1 MTLLLGVD
9 LGDRRIGL
17 AVADP
22 ATGLARPFRTIV
34 RRDTAGDVE
43 VLRTLVQEHDVT
55 GLVVG
60 LPLSADGSE
69 GEQAART
76 RAWAAAVAPALGLPV
91 TWQDERF
98 TSVAAESRIGGPGRG
113 RAGGPP
119 SRARMRDWRA
129 RLDREAASAILQAA
143 LDRGAL
149 DGTAGSMRSVS
160 R

>member
-9 LGDRRIGL
+9 LGERRIGL

-22 ATGLARPFRTIV
+22 ATGVARPFRTIV
-34 RRDTAGDVE
+34 RRDTEGDVE
-43 VLRTLVQEHDVT
+43 VLRTLVREHDIT
-55 GLVVG
+55 RLVVG

-69 GEQAART
+69 GEQAMRT
-76 RAWAAAVAPALGLPV
+76 RAWADAVAPALGLPV

-98 TSVAAESRIGGPGRG
+98 TSLAAESRIGGPGRG

-119 SRARMRDWRA
+119 SRARMRGWRA
-129 RLDREAASAILQAA
+129 RVDRVAASAILQAA
-143 LDRGAL
+143 VDRGAL
-149 DGTAGSMRSVS
+149 SGAGDATGSTS